1 VTRTDTIYTAPA
13 FTAWD
18 LYPDGERFLVAQ
30 PLAPPAPAP
39 ATAARREPFSVMTN
53 FAQELKRRAPR

>member
-30 PLAPPAPAP
+30 PLAPTAP